1 MNGATLI
8 VFGRIFPIL
17 VSAPLF
23 IPWQRPIEGLEGLEK
38 LDALEGLDVLEEL
51 EGLEGLEGLEKLDA
65 LEGLDALEELEG
77 LGGFLGDCH
86 YTLGSDADYFY
97 LKTKKN

>member
-17 VSAPLF
+17 VAAPLF

-38 LDALEGLDVLEEL
+38 LDALEGLDALEEL
-51 EGLEGLEGLEKLDA
+51 EGLEGLEGLEK
-65 LEGLDALEELEG
+65 LEG

>member
-17 VSAPLF
+17 VAAPLF

-38 LDALEGLDVLEEL
+38 
-51 EGLEGLEGLEKLDA
+51 
-65 LEGLDALEELEG
+65 LEG

>member
-38 LDALEGLDVLEEL
+38 LDALEEL
-51 EGLEGLEGLEKLDA
+51 EG
-65 LEGLDALEELEG
+65 LEG